1 MKAIIRTIVIL
12 LIFSSC
18 NKSEELEITESTD
31 VTIYNY
37 AFAGTLVIG
46 EHKRYLELGENWT
59 IIIDEGL
66 YTLDLI
72 SDENTH
78 SQWDYKGLTT
88 EVFIFNGHN
97 EYFIN
102 NPVKEAIF
110 YIPDE

>member
-1 MKAIIRTIVIL
+1 MKAIVRIIVIL
-12 LIFSSC
+12 LIFSGC
-18 NKSEELEITESTD
+18 NKPREIEITD
-31 VTIYNY
+31 ITIHNY
-37 AFAGTLVIG
+37 AFSGTLIIG
-46 EHKRYLELGENWT
+46 EYKGYLELGENWT